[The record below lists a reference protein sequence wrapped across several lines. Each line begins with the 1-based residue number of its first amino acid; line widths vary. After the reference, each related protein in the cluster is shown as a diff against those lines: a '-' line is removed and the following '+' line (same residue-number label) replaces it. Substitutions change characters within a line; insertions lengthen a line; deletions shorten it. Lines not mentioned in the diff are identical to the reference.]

1 MVGAEIDELNDNSFE
16 DWLENRLNPNLI
28 FLDKDDY
35 LTCAIEALETY
46 KGIAGTDFG
55 TSRVRDEAQLWADK
69 IRGYLAEQAF
79 KKLLSDNFDM
89 DCQLPHQAGT
99 AKENMPSDVP
109 LVKKKNEKQFRK
121 AKLNFSVKMTKWN
134 GVWLDIGKQYDSSD
148 FYIQVKVNTGT
159 EHLIS
164 FLKELNF
171 FNETLLKKGV
181 EKSVITEDKK
191 NKILSRIKNFDDI
204 SLFAYIAGY
213 REIKDLD
220 FKYTG
225 KKAKK
230 LFNITSAEG
239 LITEES
245 FEKLVKNEKV
255 NRTDIRFAGIGK
267 FSTYPRFITNTGRL
281 KYKEEDWKKIINQL

>member
-1 MVGAEIDELNDNSFE
+1 
-16 DWLENRLNPNLI
+16 
-28 FLDKDDY
+28 
-35 LTCAIEALETY
+35 
-46 KGIAGTDFG
+46 
-55 TSRVRDEAQLWADK
+55 
-69 IRGYLAEQAF
+69 
-79 KKLLSDNFDM
+79 
-89 DCQLPHQAGT
+89 
-99 AKENMPSDVP
+99 
-109 LVKKKNEKQFRK
+109 
-121 AKLNFSVKMTKWN
+121 MTKWN

-159 EHLIS
+159 EHLVS

-191 NKILSRIKNFDDI
+191 NEILSRIKNFDDI

-213 REIKDLD
+213 REIKDLV

-255 NRTDIRFAGIGK
+255 SRTDIRFAGIGK